1 MTHRST
7 DDKRFSLRRWSQRK
21 AAARAGPRADT
32 ERSETARD
40 ATSPTA
46 AATVLAAPV
55 EEPIT
60 GARVD
65 ASSPANRP
73 DAPVRAAASPLP
85 PAPALPSLDSLSIES
100 DFTGFMQPGVDESL
114 KRGALKKLFSDPRF
128 NVMDGLDVYIDD
140 YSKPDPIDPAI
151 VRTLAQARYIFNPPA
166 TRVTAEGYVED
177 IPEEELRA
185 ARAAGSESTDGS
197 DVPGQDT
204 AVALPGVQPKDDGV
218 PSIVQRQDDAVLS
231 IAQPQVASVPSI
243 AQPQVASV
251 PSIAQPQDDEMP
263 ATKPKPEAA

>member
-7 DDKRFSLRRWSQRK
+7 DDKGFSLRRWSQRK
-21 AAARAGPRADT
+21 AAARAAPRADA
-32 ERSETARD
+32 ERGETA
-40 ATSPTA
+40 PA
-46 AATVLAAPV
+46 AKPSASVATVPATPV
-55 EEPIT
+55 EERVI
-60 GARVD
+60 GAQVD
-65 ASSPANRP
+65 ASPPANSH
-73 DAPVRAAASPLP
+73 DAPVRAVVSP
-85 PAPALPSLDSLSIES
+85 PAPALPSLDSLCIDS

-185 ARAAGSESTDGS
+185 ARADESEAADGS
-197 DVPGQDT
+197 DVAGQDT
-204 AVALPGVQPKDDGV
+204 AVALPGVQPTDDAV
-218 PSIVQRQDDAVLS
+218 PSIAQRQDDAV
-231 IAQPQVASVPSI
+231 PSI
-243 AQPQVASV
+243 AQAQVDSV
-251 PSIAQPQDDEMP
+251 SSVAQPQDDEMP
-263 ATKPKPEAA
+263 ATKARPEAA